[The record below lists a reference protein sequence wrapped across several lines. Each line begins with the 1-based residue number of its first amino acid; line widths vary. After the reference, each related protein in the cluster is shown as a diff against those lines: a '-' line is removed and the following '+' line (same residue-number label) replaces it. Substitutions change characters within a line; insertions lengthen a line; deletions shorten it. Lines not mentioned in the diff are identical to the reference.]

1 MPLALGCLCWRGWW
15 PTLCTPD
22 RTGAT
27 ILSWLVFYIKVF
39 MLLSIF
45 KLLLFFFFLQKCILL
60 QCVKIKVLRYSADLM
75 INELDWNLSVF
86 SLHDNHR
93 SAVSLQQQV
102 TKLVYNYRSHEALL
116 TLPSKLFYQG
126 ELCCKGP
133 RPIVDSLCQW
143 KNLPK
148 KSFPLL
154 FHGVRVMKVI
164 GSFTEERYMTLCW
177 DC

>member
-1 MPLALGCLCWRGWW
+1 MNL
-15 PTLCTPD
+15 
-22 RTGAT
+22 TG
-27 ILSWLVFYIKVF
+27 ICQYI
-39 MLLSIF
+39 
-45 KLLLFFFFLQKCILL
+45 
-60 QCVKIKVLRYSADLM
+60 
-75 INELDWNLSVF
+75 F